1 MGFLDKIEKVIKVK
15 EKDKGQSIVLL
26 ILAIIGILFGVAILA
41 SLVKVSDSFPITGNL
56 LGWLLVGFGTISLVY
71 SILVLSII
79 YKKSKNNAS

>member
-15 EKDKGQSIVLL
+15 EKDKEQSIVLL
-26 ILAIIGILFGVAILA
+26 ILAIIGILFGVAISS